1 MVFAH
6 INKIQHGPTRKATK
20 IALRAHLILLKLIA
34 LKTILFSFVGVK
46 AFVMESAFLMAIMG
60 WIPHVQTTFA
70 QVLPSVNYSI
80 SNTTFPLI
88 TEDGEVVIYMYY
100 MQNDQQP
107 YTPGSNVEVSANIPE
122 GMSYD
127 GASIEPSS
135 ITETTVT
142 WTIPDNDNRYKMIL
156 LRLMVEPETKGSVTN
171 TVTVTAANPDPNTS
185 NNSAS
190 ASVVVGNDGN
200 LQGDVDL
207 YLTKTVDMTQAN
219 ITDEITYTIDFGN
232 MGADTA
238 IGTIIYDLIPDDIY
252 IISADPLPTHI
263 NNNGIYQRTIGDLPG
278 GQG

>member
-1 MVFAH
+1 M
-6 INKIQHGPTRKATK
+6 
-20 IALRAHLILLKLIA
+20 
-34 LKTILFSFVGVK
+34 
-46 AFVMESAFLMAIMG
+46 
-60 WIPHVQTTFA
+60 QTTFA

-107 YTPGSNVEVSANIPE
+107 YVPGSNVEVSANIPE

-207 YLTKTVDMTQAN
+207 YLTKTVDMTQAD